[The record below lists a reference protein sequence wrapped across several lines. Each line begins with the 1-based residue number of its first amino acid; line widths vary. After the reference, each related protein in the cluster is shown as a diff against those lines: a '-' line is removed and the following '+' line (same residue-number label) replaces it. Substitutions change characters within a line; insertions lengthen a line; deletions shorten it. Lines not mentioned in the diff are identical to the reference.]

1 MQIMLEQLQE
11 MRNKLMESFAGLSDQ
26 QLNQAPD
33 PGGWSIAQVLH
44 HLQQIESYFISL
56 VNKALSEPGQRAE
69 ERDLSQVTDRTKKRK
84 SPIEPSSEF
93 KSREELVSRLND
105 SRGKVIAVLNKTDPG
120 TLLDKSIFHP
130 AFGMLSLKQTL
141 EFIGSHELRHI
152 GQIEEIKQYLR
163 G

>member
-1 MQIMLEQLQE
+1 MLEQLQE
-11 MRNKLMESFAGLSDQ
+11 TRKKLMEGFAGLSDQ

-33 PGGWSIAQVLH
+33 SGGWSIAQVLH

-56 VNKALSEPGQRAE
+56 VKKALDEPGQKAE
-69 ERDLSQVTDRTKKRK
+69 ERDMSKVTDLTEKRK
-84 SPIEPSSEF
+84 SPIEPSAEF
-93 KSREELVSRLND
+93 KSREELVSRLNH
-105 SRGKVIAVLNKTDPG
+105 SRGKVIALLNETDPG
-120 TLLDKSIFHP
+120 TLLEKSILHP
-130 AFGMLSLKQTL
+130 AFGKLSLKQTL